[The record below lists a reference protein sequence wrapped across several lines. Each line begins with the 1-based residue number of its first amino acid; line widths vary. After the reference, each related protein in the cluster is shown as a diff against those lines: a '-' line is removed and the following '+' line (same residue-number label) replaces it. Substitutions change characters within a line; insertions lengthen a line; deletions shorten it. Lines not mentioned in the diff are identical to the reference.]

1 MSQPTPEP
9 PPATA
14 EQTPD
19 KPTPWAAKA
28 GGDTPWA
35 LKQGPVKSRTTAR
48 LRKTIDG
55 LPAWEPTPPG
65 EIHVQR
71 GGRDG

>member
-1 MSQPTPEP
+1 
-9 PPATA
+9 
-14 EQTPD
+14 
-19 KPTPWAAKA
+19 
-28 GGDTPWA
+28 
-35 LKQGPVKSRTTAR
+35 VKSRTTAR